1 MDLSTLFT
9 PQFFAQGGSTAVIL
23 FIAYKAI
30 TKLYDDMRTDSKE
43 REDKLLA
50 HLDKVAET
58 LSNIDE
64 RLCNLENCVKK
75 DGE

>member
-1 MDLSTLFT
+1 MDLSSLFT
-9 PQFFAQGGSTAVIL
+9 PQFFAQGGSKAVIL

-30 TKLYDDMRTDSKE
+30 TKLYEDMRADSKE
-43 REDKLLA
+43 REDKLLE

-58 LSNIDE
+58 LNNIDE
-64 RLCNLENCVKK
+64 RLSNLESCVKK